1 MNCYVKVPIIF
12 LLLIK
17 IKIISSFGV
26 KNSIGKDRNSN
37 STLNWS
43 DKTTSKEPYMEL
55 PHFRDLLYLAIT
67 ILV

>member
-1 MNCYVKVPIIF
+1 MPIIF

-17 IKIISSFGV
+17 IKIISSFDV

-43 DKTTSKEPYMEL
+43 DKTTSKEP
-55 PHFRDLLYLAIT
+55 F
-67 ILV
+67 

>member
-43 DKTTSKEPYMEL
+43 DKTTSKACKIYGNKL
-55 PHFRDLLYLAIT
+55 YDSSDLYKKNL
-67 ILV
+67 